1 MGTIPTKKGQTF
13 STYADNQPGVL
24 IKVFEGER
32 SMTKDNNL
40 LGKFNLDG
48 IPPMPRGQPQIEVT
62 FDIDANGILNVSA
75 VEKSTGK
82 EQKIT
87 IKNDKGRLSQDEI
100 DRMVDEAEG
109 NRVRFEAKN
118 SLENYCYSMKNTM
131 SDEKLASKLSDDD
144 KSTATI
150 DETTSWLD
158 ANQMAEK
165 EEYEAKQKELEAV
178 VNPILAA
185 LGGGAGGGMPGGMP
199 GGIPGGMP
207 DMGGMGGAPAEEPA
221 DEGPKIEEID

>member
-1 MGTIPTKKGQTF
+1 MVF
-13 STYADNQPGVL
+13 SSILRPFLTEVL
-24 IKVFEGER
+24 R
-32 SMTKDNNL
+32 
-40 LGKFNLDG
+40 
-48 IPPMPRGQPQIEVT
+48 
-62 FDIDANGILNVSA
+62 AGILNVSA

-100 DRMVDEAEG
+100 DRMVDEAERYKAEDEA
-109 NRVRFEAKN
+109 NRVRVEAKN

-144 KSTATI
+144 KSTVTAKI

-185 LGGGAGGGMPGGMP
+185 LGGGGGAGMPGGMP
-199 GGIPGGMP
+199 GG
-207 DMGGMGGAPAEEPA
+207 A
-221 DEGPKIEEID
+221 DAASVSELF

>member
-1 MGTIPTKKGQTF
+1 MTPHRRDAVDASARG
-13 STYADNQPGVL
+13 STREL
-24 IKVFEGER
+24 WRF
-32 SMTKDNNL
+32 
-40 LGKFNLDG
+40 
-48 IPPMPRGQPQIEVT
+48 RGGFT
-62 FDIDANGILNVSA
+62 LSRRAGILNVSA

-100 DRMVDEAEG
+100 DRMVDEAERYKAEDEA
-109 NRVRFEAKN
+109 NRVRVEAKN

-144 KSTATI
+144 KSTVTAKI

-185 LGGGAGGGMPGGMP
+185 LGGGGGAGMPGGMP
-199 GGIPGGMP
+199 GG
-207 DMGGMGGAPAEEPA
+207 ARQ
-221 DEGPKIEEID
+221 

>member
-1 MGTIPTKKGQTF
+1 MTPHRRDAVDASARG
-13 STYADNQPGVL
+13 STREL
-24 IKVFEGER
+24 WRF
-32 SMTKDNNL
+32 
-40 LGKFNLDG
+40 
-48 IPPMPRGQPQIEVT
+48 RGGFT
-62 FDIDANGILNVSA
+62 LSRRAGILNVSA

-100 DRMVDEAEG
+100 DRMVDEAERYKAEDEA
-109 NRVRFEAKN
+109 NRVRVEAKN

-131 SDEKLASKLSDDD
+131 GDEKLASKLSDDD
-144 KSTATI
+144 KSTVTAKI

-185 LGGGAGGGMPGGMP
+185 LGGGAGGGGMPGGMP
-199 GGIPGGMP
+199 GGTYAASVSELSELQGRVDGA
-207 DMGGMGGAPAEEPA
+207 MGPSDHEKLSLRSVA
-221 DEGPKIEEID
+221 

>member
-1 MGTIPTKKGQTF
+1 MG
-13 STYADNQPGVL
+13 
-24 IKVFEGER
+24 
-32 SMTKDNNL
+32 
-40 LGKFNLDG
+40 
-48 IPPMPRGQPQIEVT
+48 
-62 FDIDANGILNVSA
+62 
-75 VEKSTGK
+75 

-100 DRMVDEAEG
+100 DRMVDEAERYKAEDEA
-109 NRVRFEAKN
+109 NRVRMGAKN

-131 SDEKLASKLSDDD
+131 SDKKLASKLSDDD
-144 KSTATI
+144 KSTVTAKI

-185 LGGGAGGGMPGGMP
+185 LGGGAGGMP
-199 GGIPGGMP
+199 GGISRQRLRSSRDAQFDFSPIFFHRPGGMPGGMP
-207 DMGGMGGAPAEEPA
+207 DMG
-221 DEGPKIEEID
+221 

>member
-1 MGTIPTKKGQTF
+1 
-13 STYADNQPGVL
+13 
-24 IKVFEGER
+24 
-32 SMTKDNNL
+32 
-40 LGKFNLDG
+40 
-48 IPPMPRGQPQIEVT
+48 
-62 FDIDANGILNVSA
+62 
-75 VEKSTGK
+75 
-82 EQKIT
+82 
-87 IKNDKGRLSQDEI
+87 
-100 DRMVDEAEG
+100 MVDEAERYKAEDEA
-109 NRVRFEAKN
+109 NRVRVEAKN

-144 KSTATI
+144 KSTVTAKI

-199 GGIPGGMP
+199 GG
-207 DMGGMGGAPAEEPA
+207 A
-221 DEGPKIEEID
+221 DAASLSQLF